1 MINNTVII
9 WILIPVALSGILALL
24 QRFAKLS
31 TAIVLVSS
39 ALLTVLAFILPEDLI
54 LSIGSRQIAFADSL
68 EIFGRVLKI
77 TKANLSLVG
86 GIYLCVFLWNSLA
99 RKLETSQWF
108 NALSLLIASLWI
120 SALAVQPFLYAS
132 VIILL
137 VAVVSIPLL
146 SPRGSRSGAGVLR
159 YVTLQ
164 AIAMPLILLSAWM
177 LSDIET
183 APSAS
188 ALILRATVLILGG
201 FAIWLALFPVHT
213 WLPMVGQESHPW
225 TLSFLLV
232 VMQSSLTVFFIY
244 FFEEYA
250 WLRNLPNIWEILRWA
265 GIGTIFIASLLLSFQ
280 NQIRRL
286 LAYFYLWETGYA
298 LLAIGLAQDGGL
310 HYLPLIFMPRILG
323 YAGLSYIIVKL
334 EHLEP
339 DFDGNINN
347 LKGFFH
353 RYPFLSL
360 GLIST
365 LLSLSGLPILASF
378 PAKRHLINLLPWS
391 GYGME
396 TWLILGFVGAL
407 IMTFRIIYALVSPSE
422 EEQAIAMLAPQKE
435 DIGIAVFCT
444 ALMLLFLISGF
455 FPSIFSGLFKGILAP
470 FENIYLF
477 N

>member
-54 LSIGSRQIAFADSL
+54 LSIGSRQIAFTDSL

-164 AIAMPLILLSAWM
+164 AIAMPPLILLSAWM

-213 WLPMVGQESHPW
+213 WLPMVAQESHPW

-232 VMQSSLTVFFIY
+232 VMQSSLSVFFIY
-244 FFEEYA
+244 FFRRICLASQSAKYMGNIT
-250 WLRNLPNIWEILRWA
+250 LGRYRNHFYRQPFVEFSKSNPTSL
-265 GIGTIFIASLLLSFQ
+265 SLLLSVGNRLRAFGNRTGTRWRLVLFAPPYFHAQ
-280 NQIRRL
+280 N
-286 LAYFYLWETGYA
+286 
-298 LLAIGLAQDGGL
+298 IGLCWIKL
-310 HYLPLIFMPRILG
+310 HYR
-323 YAGLSYIIVKL
+323 
-334 EHLEP
+334 
-339 DFDGNINN
+339 
-347 LKGFFH
+347 
-353 RYPFLSL
+353 
-360 GLIST
+360 
-365 LLSLSGLPILASF
+365 
-378 PAKRHLINLLPWS
+378 
-391 GYGME
+391 
-396 TWLILGFVGAL
+396 
-407 IMTFRIIYALVSPSE
+407 
-422 EEQAIAMLAPQKE
+422 QA
-435 DIGIAVFCT
+435 
-444 ALMLLFLISGF
+444 
-455 FPSIFSGLFKGILAP
+455 
-470 FENIYLF
+470 
-477 N
+477 